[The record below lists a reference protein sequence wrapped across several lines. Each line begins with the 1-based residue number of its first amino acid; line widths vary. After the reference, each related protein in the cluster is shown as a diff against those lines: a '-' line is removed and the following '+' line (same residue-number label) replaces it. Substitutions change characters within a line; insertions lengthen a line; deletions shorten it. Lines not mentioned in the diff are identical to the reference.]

1 MCINYSLIINLSPCQ
16 VILKINKY
24 SVTTGGRGKADIE
37 AKYNEASSK
46 IKFPLIGTKIIKSA
60 KSSTDMYSI
69 FPDCEKAFYSIHS
82 AVHHLV
88 L

>member
-1 MCINYSLIINLSPCQ
+1 MWINYYLIINLSPCQ

-24 SVTTGGRGKADIE
+24 SVTEGERGEADTE

-60 KSSTDMYSI
+60 KLSTDLYSI
-69 FPDCEKAFYSIHS
+69 FPECEKAFYSI
-82 AVHHLV
+82 VPCTI
-88 L
+88 